1 MSRSLIV
8 LRRMVFLPGLLLVA
22 LGAGPASDAARHGS
36 FLQSFDGPAPA
47 LPNRSAH
54 VKYDF
59 DPANEKFLVHVPPN
73 YEGKRDFGLL
83 VFIPANNAFAQLP
96 AGWDRVLAEHH
107 LMLVAPQ
114 AAGNDQPNDRRY
126 GLAVLG
132 ADEMLTHYRID
143 PSRIYAAGFSGGARI
158 ANHLGFYQND
168 VFHGTIQNCG
178 ADFYRHVP
186 QTNPPAPDVPAGDY
200 GVISASPEEISS
212 AKQNVRF
219 ALITGSRDFRHGNIL
234 DIYQNGYAAEDFN
247 ARLFDVPN
255 MSHAYCDAATLSR
268 AIDFIDQ
275 SSAPS
280 PLPGLPV
287 PTSRPSWLS
296 PPASRP
302 ASRAATGPATDD
314 ATRAAKDL
322 AMARNYLAAGRKDLG
337 RARLRKIVQSY
348 PETAAGREAQSL
360 LQRMDE

>member
-1 MSRSLIV
+1 MPFAL
-8 LRRMVFLPGLLLVA
+8 GLLLFGLA
-22 LGAGPASDAARHGS
+22 AGPAPDATRHGS
-36 FLQSFDGPAPA
+36 FLESFDGPAPA
-47 LPNRSAH
+47 LPTRSAH

-59 DPANEKFLVHVPPN
+59 DPAEEKFLVDVPEN
-73 YEGKRDFGLL
+73 YDGKRDFGLMT
-83 VFIPANNAFAQLP
+83 FIPADNAFTQLP

-107 LMLVAPQ
+107 LMLIAPQ

-200 GVISASPEEISS
+200 GVISASPQEISS
-212 AKQNVRF
+212 AKQDVRF

-234 DIYQNGYAAEDFN
+234 DIYQNGYALEDFN

-255 MSHAYCDAATLSR
+255 MSHTYCDAATLSR

-275 SSAPS
+275 GSAPAA
-280 PLPGLPV
+280 LPGLPF
-287 PTSRPSWLS
+287 PTSRPSRRS
-296 PPASRP
+296 FPASRP

-314 ATRAAKDL
+314 ATRAARDL
-322 AMARNYLAAGRKDLG
+322 AMARNYLAANRKDLG
-337 RARLRKIVQSY
+337 RARLRRIVQTY
-348 PETAAGREAQSL
+348 PQTPAAREARAI